1 MICHGLP
8 PKMNKLAGLLSRRT
22 KKERR
27 CGVSLYSGAEREVA
41 FAGCLL
47 LFVDVGQGLSFVL
60 AGEGFEETLDF
71 GDVVF

>member
-1 MICHGLP
+1 
-8 PKMNKLAGLLSRRT
+8 MNKSAGLLSRRT

-27 CGVSLYSGAEREVA
+27 CGVSLYSGAGREVA
-41 FAGCLL
+41 SAGCLL